1 MNEEDGLKEQ
11 SLLFMGSK
19 YDEGVHLLVQYQI
32 QWTWEIFTSTLIGA
46 CNPSNEPF
54 FVFQGQI
61 HFTSN
66 YEEIIQLLYT
76 R

>member
-32 QWTWEIFTSTLIGA
+32 Q
-46 CNPSNEPF
+46 
-54 FVFQGQI
+54 
-61 HFTSN
+61 
-66 YEEIIQLLYT
+66 
-76 R
+76 